1 MPVPYYQDDL
11 VTLHLGDCRE
21 IREWLAADVLVTD
34 PPYGVEW
41 TGIPTS
47 YSRGI
52 QVTRTQAPIAGDH
65 STECR
70 DTVLEMWGAR
80 PAICFGSWKA
90 PRPRGVRHRLIWDKQ
105 GMAPGPVRFSFM
117 TMDEEIYVIGDGF
130 PATSPPQRSVI
141 TTREPRSLEV
151 RRLGHPTPKPVG
163 LMELLIGRCPPG
175 VIADPFAGSGSTL
188 LAARNLGRRAVGVEL
203 EERYCEIAAARL
215 SEQVLDL
222 WGDGAAS

>member
-1 MPVPYYQDDL
+1 MPAPYYQDEL

-105 GMAPGPVRFSFM
+105 GMAPGPVRSSFM
-117 TMDEEIYVIGDGF
+117 TMDEEIYVLGDGF

-151 RRLGHPTPKPVG
+151 
-163 LMELLIGRCPPG
+163 
-175 VIADPFAGSGSTL
+175 
-188 LAARNLGRRAVGVEL
+188 
-203 EERYCEIAAARL
+203 
-215 SEQVLDL
+215 
-222 WGDGAAS
+222 AASVTRPRNR

>member
-1 MPVPYYQDDL
+1 MPAPYYRGDR
-11 VTLHLGDCRE
+11 VTLYLGDCRE

-34 PPYGVEW
+34 PPYGVNW
-41 TGIPTS
+41 AGIPTS
-47 YSRGI
+47 YSRGVPI
-52 QVTRTQAPIAGDH
+52 TRGQTPIAGDH

-70 DTVLEMWGAR
+70 DTALEMWGAR

-90 PRPRGVRHRLIWDKQ
+90 PRPRGVRHRLIWDKR
-105 GMAPGPVRFSFM
+105 GMAPGPVRFPFM

-141 TTREPRSLEV
+141 TTHEPRSLEA
-151 RRLGHPTPKPVG
+151 RRIDHPTPKPVG

-222 WGDGAAS
+222 WGDSDAS